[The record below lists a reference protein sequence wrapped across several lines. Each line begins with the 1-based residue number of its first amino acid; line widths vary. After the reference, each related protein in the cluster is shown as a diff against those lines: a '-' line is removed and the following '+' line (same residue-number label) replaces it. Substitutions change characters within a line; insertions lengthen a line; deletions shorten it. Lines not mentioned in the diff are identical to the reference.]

1 VIVALFSWLG
11 IALAAVGV
19 GFGMI
24 GTIGLLRLPD
34 FYTRVHAAGKLDT
47 AAIVFSMIGL
57 ALLDGIEIS
66 DSRLVL
72 IALFVT
78 IANPA
83 ATHALGRSALRA
95 KVAPWTRSDPKDGG

>member
-1 VIVALFSWLG
+1 MTLIVSCIGLLVIAAG
-11 IALAAVGV
+11 IAFAV
-19 GFGMI
+19 I

-47 AAIVFSMIGL
+47 AAIVFSMVGL
-57 ALLDGIEIS
+57 ALLDGIQIE

-72 IALFVT
+72 IALFVS

-83 ATHALGRSALRA
+83 ATHALGRAALRA
-95 KVAPWTRSDPKDGG
+95 KLQPWMRERAQEPK